1 MKKQELFTD
10 LKIVELAGVL
20 AGPAVG
26 MFFAELGAT
35 VLKVEN
41 PSNKGDVTRSWR
53 LESENE
59 NTQSAYYS
67 SVNYNKA
74 IVWAD
79 LKNADDFE
87 IVMNHIASADVVISN
102 FKPSSAIKL
111 GLDAVALRQKFPK
124 LIYAQI
130 SGYGIDDETPAFDVV
145 LQAEAGY
152 MYINGE
158 AGRTPLK
165 MPIAMIDVLAAHQ
178 LKEAILIAL
187 LQRSKT
193 GIGAIV
199 HISLYNAA
207 LSSLVNQATNYLMAG
222 EIPQKMGSLHP
233 NIAPYGETFY
243 TNEGKAIVLAVGNDK
258 QFVSLCKCLNLTFR
272 QAQDDVANS
281 ILFSTNALRVQNRIV
296 LGKILAYAFSKF
308 DSATLLNEL
317 KKNNVPCGDIRSMDE
332 VLNTG
337 TAQKLI
343 LSETLNNGQI
353 TKRMATAVFDIY

>member
-1 MKKQELFTD
+1 MPKQELFAD

-41 PSNKGDVTRSWR
+41 PSNNGDVTRSWR
-53 LESENE
+53 LESEKE
-59 NTQSAYYS
+59 NKQSAYYS
-67 SVNYNKA
+67 SVNYNKT
-74 IVWAD
+74 IIWAD
-79 LKNADDFE
+79 LKKADDFE
-87 IVMNHIASADVVISN
+87 MVLNHIASADVVISN
-102 FKPSSAIKL
+102 FKPSSAKQL
-111 GLDAVALRQKFPK
+111 GLDAVALCKKYPK

-145 LQAEAGY
+145 LQAEAGF

-158 AGRTPLK
+158 TGGLPLK
-165 MPIAMIDVLAAHQ
+165 MPIALIDVLAAHQ

-193 GIGAIV
+193 GLGAIV
-199 HISLYNAA
+199 HISLYNTA
-207 LSSLVNQATNYLMAG
+207 LSSLANQATNYLMGG
-222 EIPQKMGSLHP
+222 EVSQRMGSLHP
-233 NIAPYGETFY
+233 NIAPYGETFF
-243 TNEGKAIVLAVGNDK
+243 TNDGKAIVLAVGNDK
-258 QFVSLCKCLNLTFR
+258 QFESLCKCLNLDLR
-272 QAQDDVANS
+272 QAQDEGLD
-281 ILFSTNALRVQNRIV
+281 LFKTNVLRVQNRMK
-296 LGKILAYAFSKF
+296 LGGILAEAFSKF
-308 DSATLLNEL
+308 DSSSLLNEL

-332 VLNTG
+332 VLSNE

-343 LSETLNNGQI
+343 LSETLEDGQI

>member
-1 MKKQELFTD
+1 MQKQELFAD
-10 LKIVELAGVL
+10 LKVVELAGVL

-41 PSNKGDVTRSWR
+41 PSNNGDVTRSWR
-53 LESENE
+53 LESESQ

-67 SVNYNKA
+67 SVNSHKT
-74 IVWAD
+74 IIWAD
-79 LKNADDFE
+79 LKKADDLE
-87 IVMNHIASADVVISN
+87 IVLHHIASADVVISN
-102 FKPSSAIKL
+102 FKPSSAKKL
-111 GLDAVALRQKFPK
+111 GLDAIALRKKFPK

-145 LQAEAGY
+145 LQAEAGF

-158 AGRTPLK
+158 ADGVPLK
-165 MPIAMIDVLAAHQ
+165 MPIALIDVLAAHQ
-178 LKEAILIAL
+178 LKEAILVAL

-193 GIGAIV
+193 GLGSIA

-207 LSSLVNQATNYLMAG
+207 LSSLANQATNYLMG
-222 EIPQKMGSLHP
+222 REIPQRMGSLHP

-243 TNEGKAIVLAVGNDK
+243 TNDRKAIVLAVGNDK
-258 QFVSLCKCLNLTFR
+258 QFSSLCKCLNLEN
-272 QAQDDVANS
+272 VADFNLFKSNS
-281 ILFSTNALRVQNRIV
+281 LRVQNRRG
-296 LGKILAYAFSKF
+296 LGEILAEAFSKF
-308 DSATLLNEL
+308 DSITLLKEL
-317 KKNNVPCGDIRSMDE
+317 KNNNVPCGDIRSMDE
-332 VLNTG
+332 VLDNE

-343 LSETLNNGQI
+343 LSETLKDGQI

>member
-1 MKKQELFTD
+1 MNKKELFTD
-10 LKIVELAGVL
+10 LKVVELAGVL

-35 VLKVEN
+35 VIKVEN
-41 PSNKGDVTRSWR
+41 PSNNGDITRSWR
-53 LESENE
+53 LESEQE

-67 SVNYNKA
+67 SVNYNKT
-74 IVWAD
+74 ILWAN
-79 LKNADDFE
+79 LKKADDFE
-87 IVMNHIASADVVISN
+87 IVMNQIATADVVISN
-102 FKPSSAIKL
+102 FKPSSAKLL
-111 GLDAVALRQKFPK
+111 GLDAVALRKKFPK

-145 LQAEAGY
+145 LQAEAGF

-158 AGRTPLK
+158 SVGTPLK
-165 MPIAMIDVLAAHQ
+165 MPIAMIDILTAHQ

-207 LSSLVNQATNYLMAG
+207 LSSLANQATNYLMGG
-222 EIPQKMGSLHP
+222 EIPQRLGSLHP

-243 TNEGKAIVLAVGNDK
+243 TNDGKAIVLAVGNDK
-258 QFVSLCKCLNLTFR
+258 QFESLSKCLNI
-272 QAQDDVANS
+272 VIHANS
-281 ILFSTNALRVQNRIV
+281 NLFKTNALRVQNRIE
-296 LGKILAYAFSKF
+296 LGKILATAFSKVE
-308 DSATLLNEL
+308 SLILLNEL
-317 KKNNVPCGDIRSMDE
+317 KKNNVPCGEIRSMDE
-332 VLNTG
+332 VLNNK
-337 TAQKLI
+337 TAQQMI
-343 LSETLNNGQI
+343 LSETLNDGQI